1 MNRLMVQA
9 RLVDPTRYTPLVT
22 ARLRRKQWVA
32 RRGAVVHAWGP
43 RIDEA
48 FRVFASNLQAAAPF
62 VVPLADRLPPPRNGG
77 VRWNPPVF
85 GNLSSDG
92 EDAG

>member
-1 MNRLMVQA
+1 MNTLY
-9 RLVDPTRYTPLVT
+9 LHTRNLRSIAYTPLVA
-22 ARLRRKQWVA
+22 ARLRRKHEA
-32 RRGAVVHAWGP
+32 ACREAVVHAWGP

-62 VVPLADRLPPPRNGG
+62 VVPLADRSLPRNGG
-77 VRWNPPVF
+77 VRWNPPVL
-85 GNLSSDG
+85 GSLSNG

>member
-1 MNRLMVQA
+1 MVQA
-9 RLVDPTRYTPLVT
+9 RLVGPTRYTPRVA
-22 ARLRRKQWVA
+22 ARLRRKQERA
-32 RRGAVVHAWGP
+32 RQGAVVHAWGP

-48 FRVFASNLQAAAPF
+48 FRIFASNLQAAAPF
-62 VVPLADRLPPPRNGG
+62 VVPLAKPLPPPRNGG

-85 GNLSSDG
+85 GSLSSG

>member
-1 MNRLMVQA
+1 MNRLVVQA
-9 RLVDPTRYTPLVT
+9 RCIGETRHTPRVA
-22 ARLRRKQWVA
+22 ARLRRKQERARHDCVA
-32 RRGAVVHAWGP
+32 HAWGP

-48 FRVFASNLQAAAPF
+48 FRIFASNLQAVAPF
-62 VVPLADRLPPPRNGG
+62 VVPLADRSLPRNGG

-85 GNLSSDG
+85 GSLSSG